1 MRVENEG
8 YPATTRPKELRM
20 ARSQHTRPLASLEE
34 AVTVLFCLVDYAYRL
49 LNPSW
54 RSHEPLDIAVLP
66 LALKTSF

>member
-1 MRVENEG
+1 
-8 YPATTRPKELRM
+8 M
-20 ARSQHTRPLASLEE
+20 ARSQHSRPLASLEE
-34 AVTVLFCLVDYAYRL
+34 AVTVLFCLGDYAYRL